1 MKKINKKKVVENE
14 DPEKR
19 IEDEGE
25 EVEEPGENQVMVNIE
40 MVQEI
45 QNNLSIAWAQLDF
58 TGKDYWCQ
66 ISKIQSIVY

>member
-45 QNNLSIAWAQLDF
+45 QNNLSIA
-58 TGKDYWCQ
+58 
-66 ISKIQSIVY
+66 